1 MCEKCARNDDNGRL
15 TMSPSGKHYHHHFHC
30 FSLWMITTLETLTP
44 FSVPLLLTHIF
55 LPLLALD
62 TLALVSP
69 PAPMGLISLTQI
81 LLVLTLTFMCAPL
94 ALILT
99 PCDQDS
105 SHDGTHHNHQGRHH

>member
-1 MCEKCARNDDNGRL
+1 MCDVSE
-15 TMSPSGKHYHHHFHC
+15 HYHHRYDR

-62 TLALVSP
+62 TLALVFP
-69 PAPMGLISLTQI
+69 PTPMDLISLTQI

-105 SHDGTHHNHQGRHH
+105 NHDGTHHNHQGRHH

>member
-1 MCEKCARNDDNGRL
+1 
-15 TMSPSGKHYHHHFHC
+15 
-30 FSLWMITTLETLTP
+30 MITTLETLTP
-44 FSVPLLLTHIF
+44 FSVPLLLTQIF

-99 PCDQDS
+99 PCDHDS
-105 SHDGTHHNHQGRHH
+105 SHDGTNHNHQGRHH